1 MRGFCLVVLL
11 AGLAASTQAV
21 SFEPS
26 LQVDVRA
33 GHVSQP
39 SPAMDDFAW
48 TGQLYAVPALQLSDN
63 GALVPLFAYIRSDS
77 DAVVEEDSFFVEDD
91 IFLARPLYRYT
102 LNDTW
107 DLKVWG
113 DARRAVTLESYQAQW
128 SEGIYDYEEFGGGV
142 GATWKHAGASLS
154 TVDLGL
160 ELLHR
165 GYPNW
170 HELVAVGG
178 VTQTGTV
185 VAGQNYY
192 DKDYVGYKATLAFNG
207 PSQGRWTWTAN
218 LTYEDED
225 YTDALV
231 ETNQGFLAGQSLR
244 RDHYGYLDANLT
256 RIEGAWLEA
265 LTLDV
270 AGDLSNGNVLDS
282 GHSQFIPG
290 YYDYLSEQLGL
301 AVTRAWDNGKGPSV
315 TVQASLL
322 NRDYSG
328 PGDTGRLVQ
337 NPDLTYAKGKEED
350 VEQRYHIDGR
360 WPLMWKLALVANVDY
375 TVALS
380 NQATL
385 GAYHPA
391 YTLLQALAGLQY
403 KL

>member
-1 MRGFCLVVLL
+1 MKTHLL
-11 AGLAASTQAV
+11 AGLLAVLAASAQAV

-26 LQVDVRA
+26 LQMDVRA

-48 TGQLYAVPALQLSDN
+48 AGQLYAIPALQLSDRSS
-63 GALVPLFAYIRSDS
+63 LVPLFAYMRTDS

-91 IFLARPLYRYT
+91 IFLARPLYSYT
-102 LNDTW
+102 LNDSW
-107 DLKVWG
+107 DLKAWG

-142 GATWKHAGASLS
+142 GATWKHAGANLS
-154 TVDLGL
+154 TVDMGL

-170 HELVAVGG
+170 HELVAISG

-185 VAGQNYY
+185 VGGQNYY
-192 DKDYVGYKATLAFNG
+192 DKDYVGYKATLAFNS

-231 ETNQGFLAGQSLR
+231 ETNQGFQVGDSLR
-244 RDHYGYLDANLT
+244 RDHYGYVDANLT
-256 RIEGAWLEA
+256 RIQGAWLAA
-265 LTLDV
+265 LTLDL

-282 GHSQFIPG
+282 GHAQYIPG

-301 AVTRAWDNGKGPSV
+301 SVTRAWDAGKGPSL
-315 TVQASLL
+315 TLQASLL

-328 PGDTGRLVQ
+328 PGDGGRLIQ
-337 NPDLTYAKGKEED
+337 NPDLSYTKGKEED

-380 NQATL
+380 NQTTL
-385 GAYHPA
+385 GAYHPT
-391 YTLLQALAGLQY
+391 YTLLQAMAGLQY